1 MNEPLPLLA
10 KKYISNDVTENISKP
25 SNVIET
31 TITQIDKQSMNKN
44 GISTDNMI
52 VDNSSSEGNEEKS
65 SQPKEMSVKYSALNL
80 PDDIIPLQTVKVAFQ
95 KAKELLNDKNRICKE
110 ASSHLRIFSV
120 KSFFDE
126 KNRTEFRLKVKIKTI
141 YNATVVYLHG
151 ITFAAT
157 H

>member
-52 VDNSSSEGNEEKS
+52 VDNSSSEGNKEKS

>member
-31 TITQIDKQSMNKN
+31 TMTQIDKQSMNKN